1 MHQACNSLIALES
14 VLEKKPQPKCPQK
27 HFASL
32 SSLYTRMG
40 QTLPFPPPIRTDFIW
55 VHLPAL
61 APCLMA
67 QRKDGLPPAAK
78 DLLMAEAPSSCVI
91 QLWAPL
97 ALLRALRG
105 SEMLTPAR
113 FSNIFF
119 QACFPKPSIIHWC
132 PLQSPAEHVPSS
144 STQELCLSFISLYHY
159 GDVINMQKSSR
170 HWLEMLLHVL
180 PTGHYPLIIHMPEEW
195 LPMFVQLLCRVPAS
209 LSSPLHFPSH
219 IHTLPLHA
227 KPVFYSLCSC
237 CSSSW

>member
-40 QTLPFPPPIRTDFIW
+40 QNLTFPPPIRTDFIW
-55 VHLPAL
+55 VQLPAL

-67 QRKDGLPPAAK
+67 QRKDGLPPAEK
-78 DLLMAEAPSSCVI
+78 LGDGKSTI
-91 QLWAPL
+91 QLCDPAVRHSCPPQ
-97 ALLRALRG
+97 ALRG

-113 FSNIFF
+113 FSTIFF

-159 GDVINMQKSSR
+159 GDVINMQRSSR
-170 HWLEMLLHVL
+170 HWLEMLPHVL
-180 PTGHYPLIIHMPEEW
+180 PTGHYPLITHMPEEW
-195 LPMFVQLLCRVPAS
+195 LPMSVQLLHHVPAS